1 LFYGLVSFLL
11 GQLDV
16 EVLYLVRVAVLSALY
31 NAILTPILFPVLR
44 RAVEASRGGK
54 VLRW

>member
-1 LFYGLVSFLL
+1 
-11 GQLDV
+11 
-16 EVLYLVRVAVLSALY
+16 VLYLVRVAVLSALY